1 MAFLFAHRY
10 ARVTWQKSHIW
21 YLYLNFGYHEASFI
35 LLENRMIGC
44 TARLT
49 LASLLSAS
57 IILSPLFVY
66 AADPAPAPA
75 VAPSASPAP
84 APIAAPSDKAEAKKV
99 KKQAKQQKKA
109 EKKSK
114 KKSKKKTNA
123 AEAAAQ

>member
-1 MAFLFAHRY
+1 MAFLFAHGY
-10 ARVTWQKSHIW
+10 ARVTWQKSQIW

-35 LLENRMIGC
+35 LLENRMIGR

-49 LASLLSAS
+49 LASLASAS
-57 IILSPLFVY
+57 IILSPFAVY
-66 AADPAPAPA
+66 AADPASAPA
-75 VAPSASPAP
+75 AAPSASPAS

>member
-1 MAFLFAHRY
+1 
-10 ARVTWQKSHIW
+10 
-21 YLYLNFGYHEASFI
+21 
-35 LLENRMIGC
+35 MIGC

-84 APIAAPSDKAEAKKV
+84 APIAAPSDKAEAQKV
-99 KKQAKQQKKA
+99 
-109 EKKSK
+109 
-114 KKSKKKTNA
+114 
-123 AEAAAQ
+123 